1 MIGLIFATSFEAR
14 PFLSAHR
21 AIRLDQWPFPVYRIA
36 AKPCLL
42 VAISGM
48 GKVAAAAACQTLIRE
63 LKVNEILNAGA
74 CGALQ
79 DGKAYQP
86 GALFCVASAVE
97 GDHHVFDKPPLP
109 LISDGSPVWDL
120 PSVRLVTCDT
130 PVFDTNLREQ
140 LSAGADLVDME
151 GAAIARVAVM
161 FDTPWTLLKGV
172 TDAAGPTDRDTL
184 AKNLT
189 RVSEKIADFLDAH
202 LKDFS

>member
-1 MIGLIFATSFEAR
+1 
-14 PFLSAHR
+14 
-21 AIRLDQWPFPVYRIA
+21 
-36 AKPCLL
+36 
-42 VAISGM
+42 
-48 GKVAAAAACQTLIRE
+48 
-63 LKVNEILNAGA
+63 
-74 CGALQ
+74 
-79 DGKAYQP
+79 
-86 GALFCVASAVE
+86 VE

-130 PVFDTNLREQ
+130 PVFDTDLRAQ

-189 RVSEKIADFLDAH
+189 RISEKIADFLGAH